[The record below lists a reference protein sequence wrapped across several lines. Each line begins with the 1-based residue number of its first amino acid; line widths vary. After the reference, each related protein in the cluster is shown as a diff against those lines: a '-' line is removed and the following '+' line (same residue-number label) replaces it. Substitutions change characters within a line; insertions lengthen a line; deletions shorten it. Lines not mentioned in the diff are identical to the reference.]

1 MNDTRT
7 DAELA
12 KWSQTMANPLTD
24 VGITEQLSSCPGCP
38 NWNTAVAELERARTR
53 ITKLE
58 AQIVTFGAML
68 EAIIAQIDVDLAI
81 EAEILD
87 ARVTGKGE
95 SS

>member
-24 VGITEQLSSCPGCP
+24 ADVAEQLSSCPGCP
-38 NWNTAVAELERARTR
+38 NWNAAVAELERARTR

-68 EAIIAQIDVDLAI
+68 EAIIAQIDADLAI

-87 ARVTGKGE
+87 RVPGGE
-95 SS
+95 GG